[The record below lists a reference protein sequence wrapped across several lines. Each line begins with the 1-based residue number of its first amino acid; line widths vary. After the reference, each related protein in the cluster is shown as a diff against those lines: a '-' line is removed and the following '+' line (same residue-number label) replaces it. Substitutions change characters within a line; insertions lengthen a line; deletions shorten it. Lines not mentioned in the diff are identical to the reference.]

1 MEKRINKKINEYI
14 FTYKQHIKDQ
24 LLNLSKE
31 KSFDDEK
38 MEIFEDFQKCHIS
51 QISPET
57 AGYI

>member
-38 MEIFEDFQKCHIS
+38 MTNLIQVLYDYPTLMLNKDD
-51 QISPET
+51 
-57 AGYI
+57 